1 MKKLAVLMNGHF
13 CDRINPGRGSKRRMR
28 VASPFARE
36 RGRVRAGSQWYYAR
50 SLNPSPRSSP
60 LAQGKRRNVATQRVL
75 FLLILFIACA
85 IGTRSAGQIAASP
98 GGSPAPAK
106 KAEKPAKEKAKN
118 KEKKKEDKSSGAN
131 LFGPGTAGQ
140 QSNEPTTTE
149 IYSDEAFF
157 DSTKNMGIFSGRVK
171 VVDPRFNL
179 QSDKLTVF
187 ITKGQSQSLEK
198 AIAEGNVGLIRDRP
212 DANGGPPTRAV
223 GRADKATY
231 IAATGDVELAGT
243 PRVQEG
249 PNMHVATS
257 PDTVMVISQN
267 SQLRTHGPSRTEIVQ
282 QPNDEKKGQASPSQ
296 TPAAQASPASPAPS
310 LPKP

>member
-1 MKKLAVLMNGHF
+1 MNKLAVLVLF
-13 CDRINPGRGSKRRMR
+13 LACAI
-28 VASPFARE
+28 E
-36 RGRVRAGSQWYYAR
+36 AR
-50 SLNPSPRSSP
+50 SL
-60 LAQGKRRNVATQRVL
+60 
-75 FLLILFIACA
+75 
-85 IGTRSAGQIAASP
+85 GQIAAAPAS
-98 GGSPAPAK
+98 SPAPAK

-118 KEKKKEDKSSGAN
+118 KDKKKEDKSSGTN
-131 LFGPGTAGQ
+131 LFGSSAPALP
-140 QSNEPTTTE
+140 SNGPTTTE

-187 ITKGQSQSLEK
+187 ITKGQNQSLEK

-231 IAATGDVELAGT
+231 TATTGDVELAGT

-249 PNMHVATS
+249 PNLHVATS

-282 QPNDEKKGQASPSQ
+282 QPDEDKKGQASPSQ
-296 TPAAQASPASPAPS
+296 TPAAQASPAPS

>member
-1 MKKLAVLMNGHF
+1 MKKLAVL
-13 CDRINPGRGSKRRMR
+13 
-28 VASPFARE
+28 V
-36 RGRVRAGSQWYYAR
+36 
-50 SLNPSPRSSP
+50 
-60 LAQGKRRNVATQRVL
+60 
-75 FLLILFIACA
+75 LFIACA
-85 IGTRSAGQIAASP
+85 IGARSPGQIAAAP
-98 GGSPAPAK
+98 AGSPAPTK
-106 KAEKPAKEKAKN
+106 KAEKPKEKGKN
-118 KEKKKEDKSSGAN
+118 KGKKKEDKSSGTN
-131 LFGPGTAGQ
+131 LLGSGAAGLQ
-140 QSNEPTTTE
+140 PNEPTTTQ

-187 ITKGQSQSLEK
+187 ITKGQNQSLEK
-198 AIAEGNVGLIRDRP
+198 AIAEGSVGLVRDRP
-212 DANGGPPTRAV
+212 DPNGGPPTRAV

-231 IAATGDVELAGT
+231 TATTGDVELAGT

-249 PNMHVATS
+249 PNLHVATS

-282 QPNDEKKGQASPSQ
+282 QPNEDKKGKASPSQ
-296 TPAAQASPASPAPS
+296 TPGAAQASPAPS